1 MTHLSRRLLLAAPA
15 LLAAPRLAR
24 AQSRPARFAMTWIPN
39 VQYAGLWIALDRGWL
54 KGDEFGWVQGGPNA
68 PASAVTVAGGGAEMG
83 EIQLLPFLDA
93 VSRGNDFVL
102 LAAVFQRSPLGI
114 LSLPGKPIRT
124 AADLPGKKLLVQGPN
139 ERTAV
144 DAVVKLNNLPS
155 APEFVPAGFSPEPL
169 LARAGDGYTAFETN
183 QVITLEKMGMTRD
196 KDFHFLSFDALK
208 YRSYASM
215 VFTTRRYLEAERATV
230 VKFLSGVARGW
241 AENKDPAV
249 GARLAVRTYG
259 RDLGLD
265 LDQQTRQNTVQNSFL
280 QSPENPSQPLLSL
293 DRAVLEGPMMEAVRA
308 TGRTSVPPVER
319 FCDFTVMEE
328 VHRGLRQ
335 G

>member
-1 MTHLSRRLLLAAPA
+1 MK
-15 LLAAPRLAR
+15 
-24 AQSRPARFAMTWIPN
+24 F
-39 VQYAGLWIALDRGWL
+39 
-54 KGDEFGWVQGGPNA
+54 
-68 PASAVTVAGGGAEMG
+68 SAVTVASGGAELG
-83 EIQLLPFLDA
+83 ETQLLPFLDA
-93 VSRGNDFVL
+93 VGRGNDFVL

-139 ERTAV
+139 ERTAL
-144 DAVVKLNNLPS
+144 DAVWKLNSLPG

-183 QVITLEKMGMTRD
+183 QVITVEKMGMTRG
-196 KDFHFLSFDALK
+196 KDFLFASLDSMKF
-208 YRSYASM
+208 RSYASM
-215 VFTTRRYLEAERATV
+215 VFTTRRFLESDRPTV
-230 VKFLSGVARGW
+230 VKYLTGVTRGW

-249 GARLAVRTYG
+249 AARLAVRTYG

-280 QSPENPSQPLLSL
+280 RSPENEKASILSL

-308 TGRTSVPPVER
+308 TGRTNLPPVER

-328 VHRGLRQ
+328 VHRAIGQ